1 MKKYQPHMPAPDSW
15 FDALGELA
23 LTSAGSFPDEEAR
36 LLRQLYH
43 LVANAPSPAFL
54 AGVVQPDI
62 AQFEASVGIGATE
75 SAALSLLGEDA
86 GYMLSRGSGGQ
97 HLASVILPGRMEEAT
112 AGADSAALAIA
123 GALAIALRDMLPLSA
138 NRSDLHGGPHLRLN

>member
-1 MKKYQPHMPAPDSW
+1 MPAPESW

-23 LTSAGSFPDEEAR
+23 LTCAGSFPDEEAR

-43 LVANAPSPAFL
+43 LVANAPSPGFL

-62 AQFEASVGIGATE
+62 AQFEASVGIGAME
-75 SAALSLLGEDA
+75 SAALSLLGDDA

-97 HLASVILPGRMEEAT
+97 HLASIILPGRVEEAT
-112 AGADSAALAIA
+112 AGADTAALAIV
-123 GALAIALRDMLPLSA
+123 GALAMALQDVLPMSTS
-138 NRSDLHGGPHLRLN
+138 RSDLAGRPPLRLN

>member
-1 MKKYQPHMPAPDSW
+1 MKRYQPQTPAPDSW

-23 LTSAGSFPDEEAR
+23 LASAGSFPDEEAR

-43 LVANAPSPAFL
+43 LVATAPSPAFL

-62 AQFEASVGIGATE
+62 ALFEASVGIGATA

-97 HLASVILPGRMEEAT
+97 HLASVILPGQVAEAT
-112 AGADSAALAIA
+112 AGADTAALAIV
-123 GALAIALRDMLPLSA
+123 GALALALQDVPPLSTS
-138 NRSDLHGGPHLRLN
+138 RHDTLGVPPLRLN